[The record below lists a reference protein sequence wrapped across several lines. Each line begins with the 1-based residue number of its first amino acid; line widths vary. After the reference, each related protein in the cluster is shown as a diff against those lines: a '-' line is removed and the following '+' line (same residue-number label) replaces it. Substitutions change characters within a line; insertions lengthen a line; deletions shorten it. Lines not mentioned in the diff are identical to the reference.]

1 MFIATPHHLKWS
13 LAHNQ
18 HQLLL
23 NDLGFSPLLSFSPFD
38 PSGHFSSSPR
48 LLSPSFGPPP
58 LPWLSVQPPFSP
70 LFRSWLI
77 SEGYAA
83 GPGDISPDWSPE
95 RCPLPAPPEPAEP
108 GSPAQGSA
116 FVRTPHTLCTPG
128 RSPAAAEEPWGRE
141 GPALLLLSRFSQAPD
156 PSGALVTG
164 PALCGLLAYVTG
176 APGPPSP
183 RALRILARLTCNP
196 ACLEAFVRSYGA
208 ALLRAWLVLGV
219 APEDWPTLRS
229 RPLTLRSQHR
239 ELGVCPCT
247 SLPYLPLSPS
257 MNSEPCLSTPPSL
270 TAISVQTTLAT
281 RNEEGKAPF
290 CSIMLHVGICLCLQ
304 SSAPYFAQALGPR
317 HPQTKLGPSNLEWC
331 PSAFPSPVYTWF
343 CIVTDL

>member
-1 MFIATPHHLKWS
+1 M
-13 LAHNQ
+13 
-18 HQLLL
+18 
-23 NDLGFSPLLSFSPFD
+23 
-38 PSGHFSSSPR
+38 
-48 LLSPSFGPPP
+48 
-58 LPWLSVQPPFSP
+58 
-70 LFRSWLI
+70 
-77 SEGYAA
+77 
-83 GPGDISPDWSPE
+83 
-95 RCPLPAPPEPAEP
+95 
-108 GSPAQGSA
+108 
-116 FVRTPHTLCTPG
+116 RTPRALRTPG

-229 RPLTLRSQHR
+229 RPLTLHSQHR

-247 SLPYLPLSPS
+247 TLPYLPLLPS
-257 MNSEPCLSTPPSL
+257 MSSEPGLSTPPTL

-281 RNEEGKAPF
+281 TNEEGKAPSG
-290 CSIMLHVGICLCLQ
+290 SILLHCLSLQ
-304 SSAPYFAQALGPR
+304 SSAPYFAQALRPDTPKPG
-317 HPQTKLGPSNLEWC
+317 L
-331 PSAFPSPVYTWF
+331 APVT
-343 CIVTDL
+343 

>member
-1 MFIATPHHLKWS
+1 MTIL
-13 LAHNQ
+13 LA
-18 HQLLL
+18 LLPCFGS
-23 NDLGFSPLLSFSPFD
+23 GFSLLFL
-38 PSGHFSSSPR
+38 PSH
-48 LLSPSFGPPP
+48 
-58 LPWLSVQPPFSP
+58 
-70 LFRSWLI
+70 RSWLI

-95 RCPLPAPPEPAEP
+95 RCPQPPPPPEAAEPASPAPGPTLL
-108 GSPAQGSA
+108 
-116 FVRTPHTLCTPG
+116 RTPRTLRTPG

-219 APEDWPTLRS
+219 APDDWPELGTRPDRS
-229 RPLTLRSQHR
+229 SQHR
-239 ELGVCPCT
+239 ELGV
-247 SLPYLPLSPS
+247 S
-257 MNSEPCLSTPPSL
+257 PCLSTHMHGPIPFSCLQWAQNLALQLTATRSLTSLPVPPSR
-270 TAISVQTTLAT
+270 Q
-281 RNEEGKAPF
+281 P
-290 CSIMLHVGICLCLQ
+290 Q
-304 SSAPYFAQALGPR
+304 PLG
-317 HPQTKLGPSNLEWC
+317 GGG
-331 PSAFPSPVYTWF
+331 
-343 CIVTDL
+343 